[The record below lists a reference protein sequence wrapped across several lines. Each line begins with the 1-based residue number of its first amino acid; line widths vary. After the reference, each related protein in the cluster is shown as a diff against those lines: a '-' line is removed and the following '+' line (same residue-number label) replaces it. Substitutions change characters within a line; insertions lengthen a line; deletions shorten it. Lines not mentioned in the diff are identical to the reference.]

1 MNAPGSRQVAIVG
14 MAAIMPDAPDAE
26 AFWGNITGG
35 RYSISDVPPERWDPE
50 LYYDPDHHAPDKTYS
65 KIGGWVREFPW
76 DPIAWKLPVPP
87 MVAKQ
92 MDEGQRWTISAAR
105 AALVDA
111 GWPAWDIDSDK
122 VAVVLGNAIGGEKHY
137 RSSMR
142 IEMPEFLRALTNSP
156 AFAALDGAT
165 RERVLAEASTSYL
178 ANFTEITE
186 DTMPGELS
194 NVLAGRVANLF
205 NFRGPNFTTD
215 AACASGLAATWA
227 AVDGLIEGHYDA
239 VITGGVDRNMSVSA
253 FVKFCKIGALSA
265 DGTRPFDAGA
275 NGFVMGEGAALFV
288 LQRLEDAEKA
298 GRRIYAVLTGLAGSS
313 DGKGKGITAPNPV
326 GQKLALQRAWAM
338 AGADPASAG
347 AIEAH
352 GTSTSVGDAAELSSL
367 TAIFGAAGV
376 APGSIALGSVK
387 SNIGHLKA
395 AAGTAGLFKMVRS
408 LHEKVLAP
416 SLNFNVPNPNVD
428 WAATPFRVNT
438 ELRDWPAP
446 ANGDVRRGG
455 VSAFGFGG
463 TNFHAVV
470 EEYSPGRYSHE
481 PRVFAA
487 AAVPAAPATAV
498 VTAAAKPARP
508 PLRGALVIGG
518 ADDASIVAQVREHLA
533 QAKAGTGVA
542 AAPPV
547 APDPTLA
554 SAAVRVAIDYADAKD
569 LAGKLAKTLTAFETA
584 ASKGAAAATALWRML
599 RSQGVFVG
607 RGPAPKVAFLYT
619 GQGSQY
625 ANMLSELRA
634 AEPVVAQTFDRA
646 DAVMTPLLG
655 RPLSSYIFID
665 GADPAAVKQLEN
677 QLRQTEI
684 TQPAVLATDLSLQAL
699 LAEYGIVPDMVMGHS
714 LGEYGAL
721 VAAGSLT
728 FEAALE
734 AVSARGREMAS
745 LEVPDKGAMA
755 AVFGPLTEIQRIVD
769 ETSAT
774 GGYVVV
780 ANINSTS
787 QAVVGGSTAGVEQAV
802 EKFAAAGINAIRIP
816 VSHAFHTSIVAPA
829 SEPLVG
835 QLRRLNVQPPSMP
848 LVANVTGDFYPAN
861 ATVDD
866 MLDMLGKQVASPV
879 QFVKGLDT
887 LYRAGARVFV
897 EVGPKKA
904 LHGFAEDVLS
914 STYDDVLALF
924 TNHPKLGDAASV
936 NQALCGL
943 WANGLGLAAPAPA
956 PSSGHAAS
964 PSSVPAASGTLVPA
978 ERNVTLHSPDERDVT
993 SRPGAGDPVAIT
1005 GAALGLPGVPR
1016 VFDDENV
1023 ARILAG
1029 QQFIEAVP
1037 HRVRQRMVDMR
1048 ITRLVKSEIGG
1059 PSFETITDEAEVIKL
1074 AGQYAPVDVVAEFG
1088 VDAARDEALDD
1099 ATRLAIGAG
1108 LDALRDAGIPLV
1120 MRYKQTT
1127 LGTKLPEKWAL
1138 PDSMRDDTGVIFAS
1152 AFPGYNNFAKDL
1164 EEYFTSRGHR
1174 EQLLALEAVRAR
1186 MTGTEA
1192 AAVEVDRRIGELRH
1206 ELETHP
1212 YSFDR
1217 RFIFRALAMGH
1228 SQFAELIGARGPNTQ
1243 INAACASTTQAV
1255 SLAEDWI
1262 RTGRARRVIIVSA
1275 DVATAEHLMPWIT
1288 SGFLASGAAATDDI
1302 VADAATPFDRRR
1314 HGMIVGMGAASLVI
1328 ESADAAAER
1337 GIAPICEVLAAITA
1351 NSAFHGTRL
1360 DVEHIGG
1367 IMESLVRQAEA
1378 RGIARA
1384 EIASSTMFVS
1394 HETYT
1399 PARGGSAAAEINAL
1413 RRVFGPQAD
1422 QIVITNTKGFTGHAM
1437 GAGIEDVVAV
1447 KALETGV
1454 VPPVPNFREVDPG
1467 LGSLNLSVGGSYDV
1481 RYALRLAAGFGSQIA
1496 MTLSRWIAPPTGRR
1510 PLPNDLGYQHRIV
1523 DTAAFHRWL
1532 DGAAG
1537 HSGAELEVN
1546 LRRLR
1551 VVDAGVPTAAPA
1563 AVAAMPAATVTPVPV
1578 PAAAAAPVTA
1588 AAAAPVTAAAAAP
1601 AAPAPVEDPVTT
1613 TVVGIVAEL
1622 TGYPAE
1628 LLDLDLDLEA
1638 DLGVDTVKQAEV
1650 FAAVREHFDVERD
1663 PNLRLRD
1670 FPTLTHV
1677 IGWVRDKTGIQP
1689 AAAPAM
1695 APAVAAPAA
1704 VAAPVVATPAAE
1716 PAQDPVLV
1724 TVTAIVAE
1732 LTGYP
1737 PELLDPDLDLE
1748 ADLGVDTVKQAE
1760 VFAAVREHFDVE
1772 RDPNLQLRDFP
1783 TLAAVVGWVRSKK
1796 PELAAA
1802 VAVPVAAAPV
1812 VAPVTVAAAA
1822 APAPAPA
1829 PDSVL
1834 VAVTAIV
1841 AELTGYPPEL
1851 LDPDLDL
1858 EADLGVDTVK
1868 QAEVF
1873 AAVREHYDVERDPNL
1888 QLRDFPTLAA
1898 VVGWVRSKKPDL
1910 AVVPAAVPVVAS
1922 APVATTPDPVAPVVQ
1937 TGQDPVLAAVTAIV
1951 AELTG
1956 YPPELLDPDLDLEAD
1971 LGVDTV
1977 KQAEVFAAV
1986 REHYDVERDP
1996 NLQLRDFPTLASVV
2010 GWVHSKKPE
2019 LAAQAAAVV
2028 AAVPVPAA
2036 PVQPAASAEPAA
2048 DGGDEVASVVVGIVA
2063 ELTGY
2068 PPELLDLDLDLE
2080 ADLGVDTVKQAEVFA
2095 AVREHYGVERDP
2107 NLQLRDFPTLNLV
2120 IGWVREKTGIQPN
2133 VAASVAA
2140 PAVAEAVPAVDASS
2154 PGSSGDE
2161 VESVVVGIV
2170 AELTGYPPELLDL
2183 DLDLEADLGVD
2194 TVKQAEVF
2202 AAVRE
2207 HYGVERDPNL
2217 QLRDFPTLNLVIGWV
2232 REKTGIQ
2239 PASATQSVPEVA
2251 ESSIPDGRD
2260 VTSHSSGE
2268 RDVTSRSVGSGL
2280 VRGDLGAIDGLPRRV
2295 PVAVLRPALS
2305 LCAPTGIAL
2314 GEGSRV
2320 VVMLDEGGVGDS
2332 LAKRLRKLGV
2342 EVLTLEAGTAT
2353 DDLLTRL
2360 GEWTTD
2366 ASINGVFWL
2375 AGLDDE
2381 GALDGLDFGT
2391 WREALRRR
2399 VKALYATIRAL
2410 YDSTPFLITATRL
2423 GGFHGY
2429 EPGGATSPLGGAVN
2443 GFAKAYQ
2450 RECPAAVVKAVDLPA
2465 SRKTAAIADVL
2476 IDEALR
2482 DGGCVEI
2489 GRPDVE
2495 HRGPARIGIALE
2507 TVPFT
2512 PLGADGSPLGEGG
2525 TPLTGDSVVVVT
2537 GAAGSIVSAITADL
2551 AAASGATFH
2560 LLDLTPT
2567 PDAAD
2572 PDLQTFATDK
2582 DALKPVIAA
2591 RLKEA
2596 GERPTPVAIEKELA
2610 RIERRAAALAAVQA
2624 VEAAGGRVR
2633 YHSVNLTDADA
2644 VVSVMRAVQAESG
2657 RVDLLLH
2664 AAGLE
2669 ISRTMPDKQPAE
2681 FDLVFD
2687 VKADGWYS
2695 LVHAVPDLPI
2705 GASVVFSSVAGRFGN
2720 SGQPDYAAANNLLC
2734 AISSSLRRTRPGMR
2748 AIALDWTAWG
2758 GIGMATRGSIPKI
2771 MEMAGVQMLP
2781 PEAGVAW
2788 IRRELASSGFA
2799 GEVVVAGR
2807 LGQMA
2812 AAPDRGGNTTG
2823 LDADAVVG
2831 QGISGI
2837 APVTGEVS
2845 VDVND
2850 GVVVTTML
2858 DPAVQPFLYD
2868 HRIEGIPV
2876 LPGVMGMESFA
2887 EAALAG
2893 ARLAGLEVGGD
2904 SGYRV
2909 AEITDVR
2916 FLAPC
2921 KFYRDEPRAIRV
2933 SVVLDPVSAP
2943 DAGDGQDLV
2952 ARCVLTAERTLAG
2965 SSTPRVDV
2973 HFTGTVRLT
2982 RAPWREEYEEV
2993 PASMHAEQNGV
3004 AAGQAIGRDLVYRLY
3019 FHGPAYQVVDVAARA
3034 GDGTAARM
3042 ANPLPDNHVP
3052 DSQQTVTG
3060 PRLTELCFQ
3069 TAGLFQAAGTGE
3081 LALPNAVG
3089 AMHLVRD
3096 PNHVDATGLHAVL
3109 RAREG
3114 DGPPVFDGH
3123 VADGQGRVVLRLS
3136 GYRTIALPAPM
3147 PHEVRDPLRAV
3158 LIG

>member
-1 MNAPGSRQVAIVG
+1 M
-14 MAAIMPDAPDAE
+14 
-26 AFWGNITGG
+26 T
-35 RYSISDVPPERWDPE
+35 
-50 LYYDPDHHAPDKTYS
+50 
-65 KIGGWVREFPW
+65 
-76 DPIAWKLPVPP
+76 
-87 MVAKQ
+87 
-92 MDEGQRWTISAAR
+92 
-105 AALVDA
+105 
-111 GWPAWDIDSDK
+111 
-122 VAVVLGNAIGGEKHY
+122 
-137 RSSMR
+137 
-142 IEMPEFLRALTNSP
+142 LRP
-156 AFAALDGAT
+156 
-165 RERVLAEASTSYL
+165 R
-178 ANFTEITE
+178 
-186 DTMPGELS
+186 
-194 NVLAGRVANLF
+194 
-205 NFRGPNFTTD
+205 
-215 AACASGLAATWA
+215 
-227 AVDGLIEGHYDA
+227 
-239 VITGGVDRNMSVSA
+239 
-253 FVKFCKIGALSA
+253 
-265 DGTRPFDAGA
+265 
-275 NGFVMGEGAALFV
+275 GEGAA
-288 LQRLEDAEKA
+288 RGE
-298 GRRIYAVLTGLAGSS
+298 I
-313 DGKGKGITAPNPV
+313 
-326 GQKLALQRAWAM
+326 
-338 AGADPASAG
+338 
-347 AIEAH
+347 
-352 GTSTSVGDAAELSSL
+352 
-367 TAIFGAAGV
+367 AAG
-376 APGSIALGSVK
+376 
-387 SNIGHLKA
+387 
-395 AAGTAGLFKMVRS
+395 
-408 LHEKVLAP
+408 E
-416 SLNFNVPNPNVD
+416 
-428 WAATPFRVNT
+428 
-438 ELRDWPAP
+438 
-446 ANGDVRRGG
+446 
-455 VSAFGFGG
+455 
-463 TNFHAVV
+463 
-470 EEYSPGRYSHE
+470 
-481 PRVFAA
+481 
-487 AAVPAAPATAV
+487 
-498 VTAAAKPARP
+498 
-508 PLRGALVIGG
+508 
-518 ADDASIVAQVREHLA
+518 
-533 QAKAGTGVA
+533 
-542 AAPPV
+542 
-547 APDPTLA
+547 
-554 SAAVRVAIDYADAKD
+554 
-569 LAGKLAKTLTAFETA
+569 
-584 ASKGAAAATALWRML
+584 
-599 RSQGVFVG
+599 
-607 RGPAPKVAFLYT
+607 
-619 GQGSQY
+619 
-625 ANMLSELRA
+625 
-634 AEPVVAQTFDRA
+634 
-646 DAVMTPLLG
+646 
-655 RPLSSYIFID
+655 
-665 GADPAAVKQLEN
+665 
-677 QLRQTEI
+677 
-684 TQPAVLATDLSLQAL
+684 
-699 LAEYGIVPDMVMGHS
+699 
-714 LGEYGAL
+714 
-721 VAAGSLT
+721 
-728 FEAALE
+728 
-734 AVSARGREMAS
+734 
-745 LEVPDKGAMA
+745 
-755 AVFGPLTEIQRIVD
+755 
-769 ETSAT
+769 
-774 GGYVVV
+774 
-780 ANINSTS
+780 
-787 QAVVGGSTAGVEQAV
+787 
-802 EKFAAAGINAIRIP
+802 
-816 VSHAFHTSIVAPA
+816 
-829 SEPLVG
+829 
-835 QLRRLNVQPPSMP
+835 
-848 LVANVTGDFYPAN
+848 
-861 ATVDD
+861 
-866 MLDMLGKQVASPV
+866 
-879 QFVKGLDT
+879 
-887 LYRAGARVFV
+887 
-897 EVGPKKA
+897 
-904 LHGFAEDVLS
+904 
-914 STYDDVLALF
+914 
-924 TNHPKLGDAASV
+924 
-936 NQALCGL
+936 
-943 WANGLGLAAPAPA
+943 
-956 PSSGHAAS
+956 
-964 PSSVPAASGTLVPA
+964 
-978 ERNVTLHSPDERDVT
+978 
-993 SRPGAGDPVAIT
+993 PVAIT
-1005 GAALGLPGVPR
+1005 GAALGLPGVPS

-1023 ARILAG
+1023 AKILAG

-1037 HRVRQRMVDMR
+1037 HRYRQQMVDMQ

-1059 PSFETITDEAEVIKL
+1059 PSFETITDEVEVIKL
-1074 AGQYAPVDVVAEFG
+1074 AGQHAPFDVVTEFG
-1088 VDAARDEALDD
+1088 VDAARDEALDV

-1120 MRYKQTT
+1120 MHYKTTT
-1127 LGTKLPEKWAL
+1127 LGTRL
-1138 PDSMRDDTGVIFAS
+1138 PDRWGLPASMRDDTGVIFAS
-1152 AFPGYNNFAKDL
+1152 AFPGYESFATDL
-1164 EEYFTSRGHR
+1164 EAYYTSRGRR

-1186 MTGTEA
+1186 MTGTEP

-1206 ELETHP
+1206 ELETH
-1212 YSFDR
+1212 SFHFDR
-1217 RFIFRALAMGH
+1217 RFLFRALAMGH

-1255 SLAEDWI
+1255 SVAEDWI

-1275 DVATAEHLMPWIT
+1275 DDATAEHLLPWLT
-1288 SGFLASGAAATDDI
+1288 SGFLASGAAATDDV

-1314 HGMIVGMGAASLVI
+1314 HGMIVGMGAASMVV
-1328 ESADAAAER
+1328 ERSDAAAER
-1337 GIAPICEVLAAITA
+1337 GIAPICEVLAAVTA

-1360 DVEHIGG
+1360 DVEHIAGV
-1367 IMESLVRQAEA
+1367 MESLVSQAET
-1378 RGIARA
+1378 RGISRS

-1413 RRVFGPQAD
+1413 RTVFGAQAE

-1454 VPPVPNFREVDPG
+1454 VPPVPNYREPDPG
-1467 LGSLNLSVGGSYDV
+1467 LGTLNLSIGGSYDV
-1481 RYALRLAAGFGSQIA
+1481 RYAVRLAAGFGSQIA
-1496 MTLSRWIAPPTGRR
+1496 MSLLRWTPPPTGRR
-1510 PLPNDLGYQHRIV
+1510 PLANDLGYRHRIA
-1523 DTAAFHRWL
+1523 DPAAFQRWL
-1532 DGAAG
+1532 DDAAG
-1537 HSGAELEVN
+1537 HPGAQLEVN

-1551 VVDAGVPTAAPA
+1551 VVDAGVPAGAPAPRAVATPVAAPA
-1563 AVAAMPAATVTPVPV
+1563 ATAAAAPVAAPVAAQPV
-1578 PAAAAAPVTA
+1578 PAAAAPV
-1588 AAAAPVTAAAAAP
+1588 AAP
-1601 AAPAPVEDPVTT
+1601 AAPASVEDPVTS

-1689 AAAPAM
+1689 AAPVSGAPV
-1695 APAVAAPAA
+1695 AVAPAA
-1704 VAAPVVATPAAE
+1704 VAGPV
-1716 PAQDPVLV
+1716 
-1724 TVTAIVAE
+1724 
-1732 LTGYP
+1732 
-1737 PELLDPDLDLE
+1737 
-1748 ADLGVDTVKQAE
+1748 
-1760 VFAAVREHFDVE
+1760 
-1772 RDPNLQLRDFP
+1772 N
-1783 TLAAVVGWVRSKK
+1783 
-1796 PELAAA
+1796 
-1802 VAVPVAAAPV
+1802 
-1812 VAPVTVAAAA
+1812 A
-1822 APAPAPA
+1822 APAPAAPA
-1829 PDSVL
+1829 APAQDPVL

-1898 VVGWVRSKKPDL
+1898 VVGWVRSKKPEL
-1910 AVVPAAVPVVAS
+1910 AA
-1922 APVATTPDPVAPVVQ
+1922 APVATPPAPAPVAAPMAAPATAAPAPAAVAPA
-1937 TGQDPVLAAVTAIV
+1937 QDPVLVAVTAIV

-1996 NLQLRDFPTLASVV
+1996 NLQLRDFPTLAAVVGWVRSKKPELVAPVAAAPVAATPMAAPAASPAPVAPATAGGDPVLAAVTAIVAEMTGYPTELLDPDLDLEADLGVDTVKQAEVFAAVREHYDVERDPNLQLRDFPTLRDVV

-2019 LAAQAAAVV
+2019 LAAQAAAAV
-2028 AAVPVPAA
+2028 AAVQVPAPAPSSAVPAEAAPAA
-2036 PVQPAASAEPAA
+2036 PAASGEDA
-2048 DGGDEVASVVVGIVA
+2048 VASVVVGIVA
-2063 ELTGY
+2063 DLTGY

-2120 IGWVREKTGIQPN
+2120 IGWVREKTGIQPT
-2133 VAASVAA
+2133 VA
-2140 PAVAEAVPAVDASS
+2140 PVAEAVAAEPVAAADVPAA
-2154 PGSSGDE
+2154 GSSDDE
-2161 VESVVVGIV
+2161 VASVVVGIV
-2170 AELTGYPPELLDL
+2170 ADLTGYPPELLDL

-2239 PASATQSVPEVA
+2239 PTSAAAGAVSAASAPAGPAATPSPAV
-2251 ESSIPDGRD
+2251 
-2260 VTSHSSGE
+2260 
-2268 RDVTSRSVGSGL
+2268 SGL
-2280 VRGDLGAIDGLPRRV
+2280 VQGDLAAIDALPRRV
-2295 PVAVLRPALS
+2295 PVAVLRPALN
-2305 LCAPTGIAL
+2305 LCAPTGITL

-2320 VVMLDEGGVGDS
+2320 VVMLDEGGVGES

-2342 EVLTLEAGTAT
+2342 EVLGLEAGIAT
-2353 DDLLTRL
+2353 DDLLARL
-2360 GEWTTD
+2360 AEWT
-2366 ASINGVFWL
+2366 ASAPIDGVFWL

-2381 GALDGLDFGT
+2381 GALDGIAFDA

-2476 IDEALR
+2476 IEEALR
-2482 DGGCVEI
+2482 DGGCVEV

-2495 HRGPARIGIALE
+2495 HRGPARVGIALE

-2525 TPLTGDSVVVVT
+2525 TPLTSDSVVVVT

-2807 LGQMA
+2807 LGLMA

-2823 LDADAVVG
+2823 LDAEAVAA

-2845 VDVND
+2845 ADVSD

-2921 KFYRDEPRAIRV
+2921 KFYRNEPRAIRV
-2933 SVVLDPVSAP
+2933 SALLDPAVAE
-2943 DAGDGQDLV
+2943 AGDGQDLV

-2965 SSTPRVDV
+2965 STTPRVDV

-2982 RAPWREEYEEV
+2982 RAPWREEHEDV
-2993 PASMHAEQNGV
+2993 PVSMRADQNGV
-3004 AAGQAIGRDLVYRLY
+3004 AAGQAIGRDLVYQLY
-3019 FHGPAYQVVDVAARA
+3019 FHGPAYQVVDIAARA
-3034 GDGTAARM
+3034 GEWTAARM

-3081 LALPNAVG
+3081 LALPNAVQ
-3089 AMHLVRD
+3089 AVQLVRD
-3096 PNHVDATGLHAVL
+3096 PNHIDAGGLHAVL

-3123 VADGQGRVVLRLS
+3123 VADGEGRVVLRLS

-3147 PHEVRDPLRAV
+3147 PQEVRDPLRAV